1 MSTRNSLR
9 PELNQLFKE
18 LRLPAMRQNLDE
30 LLRQAEQGSFSYER
44 FALELLRR
52 ESEAR
57 RIKRIGR
64 YMDDSRLPM
73 EKNLEA
79 FELERLPRKAVQQ
92 TRSLLE
98 GHFLDRREA
107 VLVFGN
113 PGTGKSH
120 LLCAIGQHLVREHQ
134 RRVYFTTCALLVQEL
149 LVAKRDLRLKRLMK
163 KFSKY
168 EAIIVDDIGYVQ
180 QSREEMEVLFTL
192 LGERYEHGSVMITSN
207 LPFSKWEKIFKDPM
221 TTAAVIDRLIHHSV
235 IIELNIPSYR
245 LEHHKKAR
253 NRSKTARGGKSHA
266 AAVL

>member
-1 MSTRNSLR
+1 MSTKNNLR
-9 PELNQLFKE
+9 SELNGLLKE

-64 YMDDSRLPM
+64 YMDDSKLPL

-79 FELERLPRKAVQQ
+79 FELDRLPRKAVQQ

-98 GHFLDRREA
+98 GHFLDRKEA

-134 RRVYFTTCALLVQEL
+134 RRVYFSSCALLVQEL
-149 LVAKRDLRLKRLMK
+149 LVAKRDLRLKRLLK
-163 KFSKY
+163 RFSKY
-168 EAIIVDDIGYVQ
+168 DAMIVDDIGYVQ
-180 QSREEMEVLFTL
+180 QSRDEMEVLFTL

-245 LEHHKKAR
+245 LEHHKKVR
-253 NRSKTARGGKSHA
+253 DKSKAALEEKSQPE
-266 AAVL
+266 AVI